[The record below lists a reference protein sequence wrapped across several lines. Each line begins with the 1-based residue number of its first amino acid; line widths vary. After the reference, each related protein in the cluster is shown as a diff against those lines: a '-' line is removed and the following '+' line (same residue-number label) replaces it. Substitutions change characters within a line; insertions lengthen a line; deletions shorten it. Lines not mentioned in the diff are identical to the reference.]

1 MDTQLFLWNLFTASI
16 IASIV
21 IGVLGA
27 VFKPNIVK
35 KIIALTIM
43 SDSVC
48 ILIIAAGYVSPGKSS
63 PPVHRLNQASTN
75 VFVDP
80 LPQALVVTAIVIG
93 LALTILLS
101 ILALRL
107 YEHLGTLD
115 FHKALRVEEEA
126 REVEVEEAGEE

>member
-1 MDTQLFLWNLFTASI
+1 MDTQLFLWNIFTASI
-16 IASIV
+16 IASII

-27 VFKPNIVK
+27 VLKPNIVK

-48 ILIIAAGYVSPGKSS
+48 ILIIAAGYISPGKSR
-63 PPVHRLNQASTN
+63 PPVHRLNQSTTGF
-75 VFVDP
+75 FVDP

-101 ILALRL
+101 ILSLRL

>member
-1 MDTQLFLWNLFTASI
+1 VDAEVFLWNLFTTAI

-21 IGVLGA
+21 LGVIGA

-43 SDSVC
+43 SDATC
-48 ILIIAAGYVSPGKSS
+48 ILIIAAGYLSPGRSS
-63 PPVHRLNQASTN
+63 PPVHRLNWSTS

-107 YEHLGTLD
+107 YDHLGTLD

-126 REVEVEEAGEE
+126 REVEVEEVGEE